1 MLFGLNENTTVAT
14 VEEMVVPAHLAESF
28 EGIVALGNMKA
39 EKLYEEVLNIQGE
52 FTAKLQ
58 RGVSTGKLD
67 EACAEILQEGALGS
81 FFGKVKEMFKKLW
94 EAIKALFTKFMAWLD
109 SKIKSDKDF
118 IAKYKKTLIAKAGEV
133 SDMEY
138 KGHNWSFGPAPGT
151 KVTVEIEKTIDKVDE
166 KSKNILKDG
175 IVTNDGYAGRPKHA
189 EAGKST
195 DNDAMRI
202 AFGEAKA
209 DGSDREQLIE
219 EGIKVIAAAL
229 GVGQL
234 TDPAEVVSEFREK
247 IHGGSIEAETMTGP
261 KVGELIKIVE
271 DYEKDKKDSEKSMKE
286 YEKTF
291 RETIKTLEKLEK
303 SAANAKSATVD
314 LSTSTLIAVAKAQA
328 SLANQIAGVFL
339 AALKERRDEARS
351 ILAKVVTY
359 KKK

>member
-39 EKLYEEVLNIQGE
+39 EKLYEEVLNIQGD

-58 RGVSTGKLD
+58 KGVSTGKLD
-67 EACAEILQEGALGS
+67 EACAEILQEGALGN

-118 IAKYKKTLIAKAGEV
+118 IAKYKKTLLAKAGEV

-138 KGHNWSFGPAPGT
+138 KGYKWTFGPAPGT
-151 KVTVEIEKTIDKVDE
+151 KVTVEIEKTVEKVEE
-166 KSKNILKDG
+166 KSKADLKDG
-175 IVTNDGYAGRPKHA
+175 IVDPKTGYAPKATHQLA
-189 EAGKST
+189 SEDPKTAG
-195 DNDAMRI
+195 
-202 AFGEAKA
+202 FFEAKA

-219 EGIKVIAAAL
+219 EGVKLIAAAVGL
-229 GVGQL
+229 GPI
-234 TDPAEVVSEFREK
+234 TDPAEVISEFREK
-247 IHGGSIEAETMTGP
+247 IHGGSMEPETMTGP
-261 KVGELIKIVE
+261 NVSELIKIVE
-271 DYEKDKKDSEKSMKE
+271 DYSKDKKDSEKSMKE

-303 SAANAKSATVD
+303 AAANAKSATVD

>member
-14 VEEMVVPAHLAESF
+14 VEEMVVPAHLVESF

-39 EKLYEEVLNIQGE
+39 EKLYEEVLNIQGD

-58 RGVSTGKLD
+58 KGVSTGKLD
-67 EACAEILQEGALGS
+67 EACAEILQEGALGN

-118 IAKYKKTLIAKAGEV
+118 IAKYKKTLLAKAGEV

-138 KGHNWSFGPAPGT
+138 KGYKWAFGPAPGT
-151 KVTVEIEKTIDKVDE
+151 KVTVEIEKTVDKVEE

-175 IVTNDGYAGRPKHA
+175 IDGEDGYAPKATHKLA
-189 EAGKST
+189 SEDPKTAG
-195 DNDAMRI
+195 
-202 AFGEAKA
+202 FFEAKA

-247 IHGGSIEAETMTGP
+247 IHGGSMEPETMTGP

-271 DYEKDKKDSEKSMKE
+271 EYEKDKKDAEKSMKE

-291 RETIKTLEKLEK
+291 RDTIKTLEKLEK
-303 SAANAKSATVD
+303 AAANAKSATVD

>member
-67 EACAEILQEGALGS
+67 EACAEILQEGALGN

-94 EAIKALFTKFMAWLD
+94 EAVKALFTKFMAWLD

-118 IAKYKKTLIAKAGEV
+118 IAKYKKTLIAKSAEV

-138 KGHNWSFGPAPGT
+138 KGYKWAFGPAPGT
-151 KVTVEIEKTIDKVDE
+151 KVTVEIEKTVEKVEE
-166 KSKNILKDG
+166 KSENILKDG
-175 IVTNDGYAGRPKHA
+175 IVDPKTGYAPKATHVLA
-189 EAGKST
+189 SDDPKTKG
-195 DNDAMRI
+195 
-202 AFGEAKA
+202 FFEAKA

-219 EGIKVIAAAL
+219 EGIKVISAAL
-229 GVGQL
+229 GLGQL

-247 IHGGSIEAETMTGP
+247 IHGGSMEPETMTGP

-291 RETIKTLEKLEK
+291 RESIKTLEKLEK
-303 SAANAKSATVD
+303 SAANAKSATID

-351 ILAKVVTY
+351 ILAKVVAY